1 MKTLKLIAIGL
12 FFFASFSMQ
21 SQVSVNVNIGSPPAW
36 GPVGYTEVEY
46 YYLPDI
52 EVYYDV
58 PRAQYIYLNG
68 GHWIHSRYLPRP
80 YRGYDLYSGYKV
92 VLNDYHGRTP
102 YVYFKDHKVKYHKG
116 FKGNGPQK
124 TIGVRGNKGNS
135 NNHIGKSQGAKSQ
148 GGNSQGGKGNGGKGH
163 GGGKGKK

>member
-1 MKTLKLIAIGL
+1 MKLLKSIVIGL
-12 FFFASFSMQ
+12 FFFASVSMH

-58 PRAQYIYLNG
+58 PRTQYVYLNG
-68 GHWIHSRYLPRP
+68 GHWIRSKYLPRQ
-80 YRGYDLYSGYKV
+80 YRSYDLYSGYKV

-124 TIGVRGNKGNS
+124 TIGVRGNKVKS
-135 NNHIGKSQGAKSQ
+135 NNNGEKSHGSKIHEGKSH
-148 GGNSQGGKGNGGKGH
+148 GGKNK
-163 GGGKGKK
+163 GGGKGKKN